1 MKTFP
6 TAKMDQQTRIFTILF
21 GVICFLVIG
30 FGFYEILTE
39 KEFALTF
46 PVAIV
51 CIALISSYLMV
62 PTISVDAQKNIL
74 IKNSFVNFKIVKEEI
89 ANVQIITGKKF
100 IIRTFGVGGMFG
112 YFGYF
117 NGNDVWYV
125 TNVDKKIQIK
135 MKSGKTYMISPENT
149 EDFLRQLELVN

>member
-6 TAKMDQQTRIFTILF
+6 TAKMDLQTKIFTILF
-21 GVICFLVIG
+21 GLICLVVIG
-30 FGFYEILTE
+30 FGGYEIFTE
-39 KEFALTF
+39 KAFFLLF
-46 PVAIV
+46 PVAVV
-51 CIALISSYLMV
+51 CIALISSYLMI
-62 PTISVDAQKNIL
+62 PEISVDAQKNIL
-74 IKNSFVNFKIVKEEI
+74 IKNNFVNFKIKREEI
-89 ANVQIITGKKF
+89 AELDIITGKKF
-100 IIRTFGVGGMFG
+100 NIRTFGVGGLFG

-149 EDFLRQLELVN
+149 EDYLRQLELVY